1 MKRISLNQTS
11 SYILQKLGS
20 FVDLRAQ
27 SLRVSSFSYLGHQC
41 LCICNNLL
49 RLRLLIN
56 SEIA

>member
-11 SYILQKLGS
+11 SNILQKLS
-20 FVDLRAQ
+20 SSVDLRAQ
-27 SLRVSSFSYLGHQC
+27 SLRVSSFSYFSHQF
-41 LCICNNLL
+41 LCICNNFL